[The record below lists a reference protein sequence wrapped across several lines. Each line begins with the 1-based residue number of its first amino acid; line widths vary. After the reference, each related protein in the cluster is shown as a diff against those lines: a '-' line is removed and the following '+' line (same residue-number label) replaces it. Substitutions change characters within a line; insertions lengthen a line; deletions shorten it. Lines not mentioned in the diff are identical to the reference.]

1 MFSVLLL
8 LFASVICMSA
18 HLSRLYFG
26 SKQVK
31 NWATSFVGA
40 AAADSVPH
48 LDSRPVLWLI
58 LSTGGC
64 KERGGKQEQE
74 INREIY
80 VLILVGKQHNTTGV
94 VIESTIMFIGFV
106 QLAIIF
112 TVGQWC
118 KTYRKILIYNMRW
131 RFSSHSLTQTST
143 HACEKLEKKRFYVTS
158 SVLSSVRSFFP
169 QPVSW

>member
-1 MFSVLLL
+1 MLL
-8 LFASVICMSA
+8 LFVCPLIFRDCVSTV
-18 HLSRLYFG
+18 G

-31 NWATSFVGA
+31 NRASSFVGA

-48 LDSRPVLWLI
+48 LDSRPVLRLI

-94 VIESTIMFIGFV
+94 VIESTIKFIGFV

-112 TVGQWC
+112 TVGQ
-118 KTYRKILIYNMRW
+118 
-131 RFSSHSLTQTST
+131 
-143 HACEKLEKKRFYVTS
+143 
-158 SVLSSVRSFFP
+158 
-169 QPVSW
+169 